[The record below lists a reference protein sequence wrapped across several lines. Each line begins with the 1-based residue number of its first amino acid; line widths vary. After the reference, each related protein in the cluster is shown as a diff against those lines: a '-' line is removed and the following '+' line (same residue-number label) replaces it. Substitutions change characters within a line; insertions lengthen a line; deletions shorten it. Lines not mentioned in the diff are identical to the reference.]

1 MGDPPNGV
9 SSGTAKTCF
18 SGWFREDSRLI
29 YADHLVYVE
38 LKGSKFTVYDE
49 PGAEPSIEMNIKG
62 GEMLCREKNYKIVIE
77 TSQTK
82 VRLYAVNL
90 HEYMNW
96 CSVLRTTASG
106 EAFDDSTEGFS
117 FEKPLTSVL
126 TGERGQ
132 ATAFHRRKVS
142 VDFERRPSSL
152 DQMGRLRSASFDV
165 ESSDA
170 RPRPTFEK
178 RKSGLMGI
186 FKRKGNTKPGS

>member
-1 MGDPPNGV
+1 MEDPPNGV
-9 SSGTAKTCF
+9 SSGTEEICF
-18 SGWFREDSRLI
+18 RGWFREDSRLI

-49 PGAEPSIEMNIKG
+49 PGAEASIELNIKG
-62 GEMLCREKNYKIVIE
+62 GEVLSREKNYKIVLE
-77 TSQTK
+77 TPQTK
-82 VRLYAVNL
+82 MRLYAVNL

-96 CSVLRTTASG
+96 CSVLRITAAG

-117 FEKPLTSVL
+117 FEKPMTAVF

-152 DQMGRLRSASFDV
+152 DQMGGVRSASFDV
-165 ESSDA
+165 KSERT

-178 RKSGLMGI
+178 RKSGLMGM
-186 FKRKGNTKPGS
+186 FKRKGSTKPES